1 MTTAAVD
8 RFNHVNE
15 AERLRQTVYSFI
27 YAVKKFDNG
36 NSRNRKTGHGYS
48 RSKTDGKACFVRIS
62 HSL

>member
-36 NSRNRKTGHGYS
+36 NSRNRKT
-48 RSKTDGKACFVRIS
+48 
-62 HSL
+62 